1 MPERHLNPLLLVT
14 LVAACLA
21 GTELAHLS
29 PFYVGELQMPVI
41 WPAAGILIA
50 VLLLA
55 ERGRALALAST
66 SVLMGVILHWH
77 YDWPLAL
84 SIGVGLTQGLE
95 AWMGAWLLHRLFAE
109 PFSLGSTR
117 HVSAFIA
124 TVIGTTMIGGL
135 VLAELVTITLGNTPV
150 REAWLT
156 WWFADA
162 LGMLLATPIVLGILT
177 FWSASRTG
185 INGRRVLEALIVL
198 GGTAL
203 TNYAVF
209 SDVLPP
215 YMRLP
220 AYVLPWFVWASFR
233 FGAGGAAA
241 ALFVTSLFAASYAVQ
256 GLGPFARP
264 GEGPDA
270 WVLRTQG
277 AASMA
282 ALSFMLL
289 GSLVD
294 ERRRA
299 LRERDDLV
307 EKLQSTLSELRIL
320 QGMIPICAWCHKI
333 RDDAGYWQQIETYVE
348 AHSAATFSHSI
359 CPTCTMEHDP
369 TAPGQ
374 APGLAALN
382 PTPR

>member
-1 MPERHLNPLLLVT
+1 MPERPLNPLLHVT

-21 GTELAHLS
+21 GAELAHLS
-29 PFYVGELQMPVI
+29 PFYVGELQMPVV

-50 VLLLA
+50 VLMLA
-55 ERGRALALAST
+55 ARLRAVTLVIT
-66 SVLMGVILHWH
+66 SVLMGGILHWH

-95 AWMGAWLLHRLFAE
+95 AWLGAFLLHRLFAE
-109 PFSLGSTR
+109 PFSLASTR
-117 HVSAFIA
+117 HIGAFIA

-135 VLAELVTITLGNTPV
+135 VIAELVTVTLTNTPV

-162 LGMLLATPIVLGILT
+162 LGMLLATPIVLGSIAT
-177 FWSASRTG
+177 WSSRGTG
-185 INGRRVLEALIVL
+185 GLGRRVLEALVVM

-233 FGAGGAAA
+233 FGSGGAAT
-241 ALFVTSLFAASYAVQ
+241 ALFITSLFAAWYAVQ

-299 LRERDDLV
+299 LLERDALV
-307 EKLQSTLSELRIL
+307 EKLQATLSGLRIL

-369 TAPGQ
+369 TAPGH